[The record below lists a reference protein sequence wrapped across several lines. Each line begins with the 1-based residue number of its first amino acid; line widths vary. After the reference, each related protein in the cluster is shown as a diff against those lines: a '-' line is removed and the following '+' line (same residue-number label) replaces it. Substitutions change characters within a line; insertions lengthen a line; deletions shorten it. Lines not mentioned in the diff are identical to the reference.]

1 MPERSPL
8 DSPRRAFPPLHSP
21 RAGCTVQRYTVMPC
35 STARPPPAPDLVS
48 DLWEHPGFHCGDCME
63 VLVDGEWVPTRI
75 EMDSGLWYLVDTPYK
90 GDLEYVR
97 ARILD

>member
-1 MPERSPL
+1 MNKLFLKS
-8 DSPRRAFPPLHSP
+8 RAKLLASSAMVTLVLLMIIVTFI
-21 RAGCTVQRYTVMPC
+21 
-35 STARPPPAPDLVS
+35 PATET

>member
-1 MPERSPL
+1 MKGKIEGRL
-8 DSPRRAFPPLHSP
+8 GYNQEND
-21 RAGCTVQRYTVMPC
+21 RYGL
-35 STARPPPAPDLVS
+35 LVS
-48 DLWEHPGFHCGDCME
+48 DLWEHPGFHCGECME

-75 EMDSGLWYLVDTPYK
+75 EMDYSGLWYLVDTPYK